1 MALFVAAWWLYPHIA
16 ESAHTR
22 SQPTELQ
29 PLAPPLGFTAARA
42 NSDTAFREEDA
53 GFSAYYRVSA
63 PAGTDGQSGSARL
76 DVSRITDKLTDEPD
90 ESDKVRAGAG
100 SSVDIGFNFGI
111 IRLPMHAAFVS
122 PRPVENV
129 TVYFDDQGWI
139 VAYLPTGKPAAA
151 IWKYKSVGDTT
162 GNAELANNLLVLA
175 INEVLKANDA
185 SAAQVGHSS
194 VAYYDWEN
202 ENCDAFALFS
212 AVNIGGESSPVKFVI
227 PHTIR
232 EIQASA
238 AVVISSPLVGGDT
251 AKWAK
256 VRVDEGE
263 VKVKAPNLLAV
274 SSVVLAREYDEDN
287 ALKTSLHQMTVEVS
301 EGESA
306 AGVVM
311 LLYDK
316 P

>member
-1 MALFVAAWWLYPHIA
+1 MAFFVATWWLYPHIA

-22 SQPTELQ
+22 SQPTEFQ
-29 PLAPPLGFTAARA
+29 SLAPPLGFAAA
-42 NSDTAFREEDA
+42 KADSDTAFPEEEA
-53 GFSAYYRVSA
+53 GFSAYYRVGVPDGGDSEPRLNVKA
-63 PAGTDGQSGSARL
+63 IANALTSDPKESEIREAGGLVELGL
-76 DVSRITDKLTDEPD
+76 
-90 ESDKVRAGAG
+90 
-100 SSVDIGFNFGI
+100 NFGI
-111 IRLPMHAAFVS
+111 VRLPMYAAFVS
-122 PRPVENV
+122 PKPTENV

-185 SAAQVGHSS
+185 SAARVGHSS

-227 PHTIR
+227 PRTIK
-232 EIQASA
+232 EIRASA
-238 AVVISSPLVGGDT
+238 AVVIASNLDRGNTSE
-251 AKWAK
+251 WAK
-256 VRVDEGE
+256 VRVDAGE
-263 VKVKAPNLLAV
+263 VKTTAPRLLAV
-274 SSVVLAREYDEDN
+274 SSVVLEREYDEDN

>member
-1 MALFVAAWWLYPHIA
+1 MAFFVAAWWLYPHIA

-22 SQPTELQ
+22 SQPTEIQ
-29 PLAPPLGFTAARA
+29 SLAPPLGFTAATA
-42 NSDTAFREEDA
+42 NSDTAFPEEKA
-53 GFSAYYRVSA
+53 GFSAYYRVGV
-63 PAGTDGQSGSARL
+63 PDGGDSEPRL
-76 DVSRITDKLTDEPD
+76 N
-90 ESDKVRAGAG
+90 VRAIANALTSDPKESEIREAG
-100 SSVDIGFNFGI
+100 GLVELGLNFGI
-111 IRLPMHAAFVS
+111 VKLPMHAAFVS
-122 PRPVENV
+122 PRPTENV

-185 SAAQVGHSS
+185 SAAQVGHAA

-212 AVNIGGESSPVKFVI
+212 AVADGGVSEPVKFVI
-227 PHTIR
+227 PRTIK
-232 EIQASA
+232 EIRASA
-238 AVVISSPLVGGDT
+238 AVVITEQAQGGGSVT
-251 AKWAK
+251 ASVA
-256 VRVDEGE
+256 VDGKT
-263 VKVKAPNLLAV
+263 VASATGNGL
-274 SSVVLAREYDEDN
+274 RN
-287 ALKTSLHQMTVEVS
+287 AAQFGLDRATDADGAYQTSLHEAIVDV
-301 EGESA
+301 GADNIA